1 MPVFPNVYYPR
12 ISYPRTS
19 AFHPPRLQP
28 LSRSRINTWRKPLLR
43 SGLFGFGAYVESPAY
58 QGSNGLGADAP
69 APQQSINEAIQAALQ
84 TGVQIG
90 AQAAQNATGTKL
102 PTSTMQTIPAINSNT
117 YQPPAPQRRW
127 LPWAI
132 GGGSV
137 VLLGGILLLARRR

>member
-12 ISYPRTS
+12 VSYPRTS

-28 LSRSRINTWRKPLLR
+28 LSRSGINTWRKPLLR

-69 APQQSINEAIQAALQ
+69 TAQASVNAAIQQALQ

-90 AQAAQNATGTKL
+90 AQAAQNAAGIK
-102 PTSTMQTIPAINSNT
+102 PTAQTIPVINSNA